1 MDLQA
6 AEILIVD
13 DVPDPFRAA
22 LGRRHQRRP
31 SATGQRPMERATHRR
46 AQGQRHRHR

>member
-6 AEILIVD
+6 SEILIVD

-22 LGRRHQRRP
+22 GGRRHQRRP
-31 SATGQRPMERATHRR
+31 SATGQRQRLRSRR
-46 AQGQRHRHR
+46 Y